1 MVRKNSTHGTPGWCG
16 GVRIDGTGGINGT
29 HGTPGWCG
37 GVRIYGT
44 SGTYKW
50 YAWYARMVR
59 MVRWEGTHGY
69 ANFVRGKGPG
79 WYTWYAFMAGGCGAR
94 VNGTCRSMDV
104 SNVKVN
110 EEHYGTRGMVYGIQ

>member
-1 MVRKNSTHGTPGWCG
+1 M
-16 GVRIDGTGGINGT
+16 NGT

-37 GVRIYGT
+37 GVRLYGT
-44 SGTYKW
+44 GGTYKW

-69 ANFVRGKGPG
+69 GTPILCGEGGRG
-79 WYTWYAFMAGGCGAR
+79 WYTWYAFMAGGCGTR
-94 VNGTCRSMDV
+94 VDGTCSSMDV

-110 EEHYGTRGMVYGIQ
+110 EEHYGPR